1 MLSLHITHISILNYN
16 LWTHFDSRY
25 VCSILVSKISFVHC
39 TRHKIVLNLYARS
52 LHWFYVSFSILAIVC
67 VHFKIVHID
76 NMSLVLIVL
85 LSFCAALIIVSNCVR
100 TKIDQ
105 KKNEPE
111 ARKHCAHLL
120 TCANSRQSYYVCAVN
135 GKCLF
140 SFGQINMDFICF
152 WDLLLFYSV
161 EILFVN
167 VKHFGMSNGCSGK
180 MQSNRG
186 KKYFVSV
193 FFVLFL
199 WS

>member
-1 MLSLHITHISILNYN
+1 MQEVCIDFMFHSAYWRL
-16 LWTHFDSRY
+16 Y
-25 VCSILVSKISFVHC
+25 VCILKSF
-39 TRHKIVLNLYARS
+39 
-52 LHWFYVSFSILAIVC
+52 ILTILS
-67 VHFKIVHID
+67 
-76 NMSLVLIVL
+76 MVLIVL
-85 LSFCAALIIVSNCVR
+85 LSFCAALIIVSNCVC

-105 KKNEPE
+105 KKTEPE

-180 MQSNRG
+180 MQLNRG
-186 KKYFVSV
+186 KKIFR
-193 FFVLFL
+193 
-199 WS
+199 

>member
-1 MLSLHITHISILNYN
+1 MCAAFWWAKSVLCIARDIKSYWIYMQEVCIDFMFHSAYWRL
-16 LWTHFDSRY
+16 Y
-25 VCSILVSKISFVHC
+25 VCILKSFILTIWAWYWSCCFHF
-39 TRHKIVLNLYARS
+39 A
-52 LHWFYVSFSILAIVC
+52 LHWLLFRIVF
-67 VHFKIVHID
+67 VPK
-76 NMSLVLIVL
+76 S
-85 LSFCAALIIVSNCVR
+85 
-100 TKIDQ
+100 TK